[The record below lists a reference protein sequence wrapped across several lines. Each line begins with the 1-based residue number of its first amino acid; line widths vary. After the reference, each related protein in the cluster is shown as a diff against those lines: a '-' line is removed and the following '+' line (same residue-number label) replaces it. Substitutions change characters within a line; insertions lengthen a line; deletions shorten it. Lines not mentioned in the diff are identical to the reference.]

1 MVVRANLL
9 ASSLA
14 SLVSLGHLAP
24 LQADELALASE
35 LVLLALASELVLLAL
50 TSDSLLALASELV
63 LLALASEVLSEALY
77 IQQQSVSL
85 LS

>member
-9 ASSLA
+9 ASSLE
-14 SLVSLGHLAP
+14 SLHLAQ
-24 LQADELALASE
+24 LKADE
-35 LVLLALASELVLLAL
+35 
-50 TSDSLLALASELV
+50 LALASELV